1 MKKITGKQ
9 KKKSN
14 SQQKAIK
21 IKQGFTEKES
31 KIANEVNK
39 YSTRVGTGFGS
50 KVNIHLD
57 AIGGGG
63 GGDKNLDFESL
74 QPPPKKKTTK
84 KLT

>member
-1 MKKITGKQ
+1 MKEITGKQ
-9 KKKSN
+9 KKKSH

-31 KIANEVNK
+31 KIAKEVNK
-39 YSTRVGTGFGS
+39 YSTRVGTGFVS

-63 GGDKNLDFESL
+63 GGGGG
-74 QPPPKKKTTK
+74 KKC
-84 KLT
+84 

>member
-39 YSTRVGTGFGS
+39 YSTRVGTGFVS

-57 AIGGGG
+57 PIEGGG

-74 QPPPKKKTTK
+74 QPPPQKKTTK